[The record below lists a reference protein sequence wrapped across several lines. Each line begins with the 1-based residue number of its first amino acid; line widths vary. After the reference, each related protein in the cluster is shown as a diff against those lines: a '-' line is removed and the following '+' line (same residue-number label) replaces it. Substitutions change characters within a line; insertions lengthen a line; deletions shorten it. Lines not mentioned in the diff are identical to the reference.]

1 MRHRPL
7 LTIGW
12 FLGLLCLPAVAW
24 LLGVRQPDV
33 ENRAKAAFPELNRS
47 SLQAKETFAAL
58 DAAILDRLPGRDRA
72 ITLRNRIAV
81 DLFRD
86 SPNPDIA
93 IGDDGWL
100 YFVPGLQT
108 CVPGQQPAADPADAA
123 EIVARTL
130 LASGRRAAVIE
141 PADKLL
147 THPQDAPEID
157 AARARCAKHDQD
169 AVEARLRA
177 SPGGVEIDSAL
188 RRMEAADDPVFLK
201 SDSHWN
207 WRGRLVF
214 LRRIL
219 NAIRPG
225 LAEEAGLHVGAAIR
239 QPGDLGTLLGIPRD
253 DDDRAVGVRR
263 TPRHPLPA
271 GDLVIV
277 GDSQVERSLLASAGV
292 GDGSASI
299 LDTVLP
305 GQRYCTWPELQQ
317 SACDDLIRKAG
328 TVVVE
333 SVGRNL
339 LQFEQLCP
347 RLVALSIEDMR
358 GRPGSWERVDGGSQA
373 PDAPLALPAGGD
385 VRVRAVPADG
395 DVSATPRLL
404 LFPLR
409 TLPPAPA
416 GEPPAKVAF
425 VQQPQAGPPAPCAWT
440 EQAAVGQ
447 SLALPVPA
455 GRRASDLVV
464 QLSAPAGTVL
474 GRPEVVV
481 LDGRRAVARR

>member
-1 MRHRPL
+1 VRHRPL

-86 SPNPDIA
+86 SPNPDVA

-100 YFVPGLQT
+100 YFVPGLQS
-108 CVPGQQPAADPADAA
+108 CVPGTQPAADPADAA

-130 LASGRRAAVIE
+130 LASGRRTMVIE
-141 PADKLL
+141 PADKLF
-147 THPQDAPEID
+147 THARDAPEID
-157 AARARCAKHDQD
+157 AARERCARHDQD

-177 SPGGVEIDSAL
+177 SPGGVEIDSTL
-188 RRMEAADDPVFLK
+188 RRIEQDEGPTFLR

-214 LRRIL
+214 LRRLL
-219 NAIRPG
+219 NTARPG
-225 LAEEAGLHVGAAIR
+225 LADEAGLHVGGPIR
-239 QPGDLGTLLGIPRD
+239 QRGDLSALQGIPRD
-253 DDDRAVGVRR
+253 DDDRAVVVRR

-271 GDLVIV
+271 GDVVVV

-299 LDTVLP
+299 RDVALP
-305 GQRYCTWPELQQ
+305 GQEYCSWPALQQ
-317 SACDDLIRKAG
+317 STCDDLIRKAR
-328 TVVVE
+328 TVIVE

-339 LQFEQLCP
+339 LQFEQQCP

-395 DVSATPRLL
+395 DVRATPRLL

-409 TLPPAPA
+409 ALPPAPA
-416 GEPPAKVAF
+416 GQPPAKVTF

-440 EQAAVGQ
+440 EQAVVGQ

-464 QLSAPAGTVL
+464 QLSGPPGTVV

-481 LDGRRAVARR
+481 LDGRRAARR